1 MQNEYRLI
9 LIKIKMATSEK
20 KKETTEKKRFEI
32 RIKKRQWMVEKKSS
46 KRQISRAA
54 YKITENTLS

>member
-9 LIKIKMATSEK
+9 LIKIKMATSV
-20 KKETTEKKRFEI
+20 KETTEKKRFEI
-32 RIKKRQWMVEKKSS
+32 GIKKRQWMVKKKSS

>member
-1 MQNEYRLI
+1 
-9 LIKIKMATSEK
+9 MATSV
-20 KKETTEKKRFEI
+20 KETTEKKNVSKLES
-32 RIKKRQWMVEKKSS
+32 KSGNEWWKKKSS